1 MADEVY
7 HKLARVLDTLPN
19 GFPGTESGVEIKIL
33 KKIFTPEQAE
43 LFCEMRL
50 TFETA
55 QQVAERTG
63 RPLAELDRQLKDM
76 GKAGQLFSINL
87 GGIRIFKMLPWV
99 FGIYEF
105 QLARLDK
112 ELALLVEEYAPVFA
126 KQFYSETPQLMRTLP
141 VEQEIS
147 GQQEVI
153 SYERVSDLIEQN
165 QSFLA
170 NDCVC
175 KKEKELLG
183 HPCDRPVQV
192 CLAMAPVAGVF
203 DKYPT
208 GKAITKQE
216 ARDLIKMTEEAGLVH
231 LTYNVQGGGSYICN
245 CCKCCC
251 GVLRS
256 IHELGIPAPMVI
268 NSNYYAEIDADKCSS
283 CGLCA
288 DERCQVGAIEEGADA
303 YRIIKDR
310 CIGCGL
316 CISTCP
322 NEAIRLVHKG
332 PDQRVQPPV
341 NEDDWF
347 EKRGRMRGV
356 DFSRYK

>member
-1 MADEVY
+1 MVDEIY
-7 HKLARVLDTLPN
+7 QNLARVLDTLPN
-19 GFPGTESGVEIKIL
+19 GFPATESGVEIKLL
-33 KKIFTPEQAE
+33 KKIFTPEQAD
-43 LFCEMRL
+43 LFCDLRL

-63 RPLAELDRQLKDM
+63 RPVADLEKQLRDM
-76 GKAGQLFSINL
+76 ARAGQLFSINF
-87 GGIRIFKMLPWV
+87 GGIRVFKMLPWV

-105 QLARLDK
+105 QLSRLDK
-112 ELALLVEEYAPVFA
+112 ELTLLVEEYAPVFG

-141 VEQEIS
+141 VEKEIT

-153 SYERVSDLIEQN
+153 SYEKVSDLIEQN
-165 QSFLA
+165 QSFLV
-170 NDCVC
+170 NDCIC

-183 HPCDRPVQV
+183 HPCDRPMHV
-192 CLAMAPVAGVF
+192 CLALAPVPNVF
-203 DKYPT
+203 KKYPT
-208 GKAITKQE
+208 GKEITKQE
-216 ARDLIKMTEEAGLVH
+216 AHDLIKMAEEVGLVH
-231 LTYNVQGGGSYICN
+231 LTYNVQGGGFYICN

-256 IHELGIPAPMVI
+256 INELGIPASMVI
-268 NSNYYAEIDADKCSS
+268 NSNYYAEIDEDKCIA
-283 CGLCA
+283 CGTCL
-288 DERCQVGAIEEGADA
+288 DERCQVGAIEEGDDA
-303 YRIIKDR
+303 YRIIPDR

-322 NEAIRLVHKG
+322 NDAIRLVHKG
-332 PDQRVQPPV
+332 QDQIVQPPV
-341 NEDDWF
+341 NEDAWF

>member
-1 MADEVY
+1 MADEIY
-7 HKLARVLDTLPN
+7 QKLAKVLDTLPN
-19 GFPGTESGVEIKIL
+19 GFPATESGVEIKIL
-33 KKIFTPEQAE
+33 KRIFTPEQAE
-43 LFCEMRL
+43 LFCELRL

-55 QQVAERTG
+55 PQIAERTG
-63 RPLAELDRQLKDM
+63 RPLEELDRQLKDM
-76 GKAGQLFSINL
+76 GKAGQLFSINF
-87 GGIRIFKMLPWV
+87 GGIRVFRMLPWV

-105 QLARLDK
+105 QLGRLDK
-112 ELALLVEEYAPVFA
+112 ELALLVEEYAPFFG

-153 SYERVSDLIEQN
+153 SYERVSDVIDAN
-165 QSFLA
+165 QSFLV
-170 NDCVC
+170 NDCIC

-192 CLAMAPVAGVF
+192 CLAMAPVTGVF

-208 GKAITKQE
+208 GKTITKQE
-216 ARDLIKMTEEAGLVH
+216 AHDLMKMTEEAGLVH
-231 LTYNVQGGGSYICN
+231 LTYNVQGGGFYICN

-251 GVLRS
+251 GVLRG
-256 IHELGIPAPMVI
+256 INELGIPASMVI
-268 NSNYYAEIDADKCSS
+268 NSSYYAEIDAEKCSS
-283 CGLCA
+283 CGLCS
-288 DERCQVGAIEEGADA
+288 DERCQVGAVEEGDDA
-303 YRIIKDR
+303 YRVIRER

-322 NEAIRLVHKG
+322 SEAIRLVHKG
-332 PDQRVQPPV
+332 ADQIVQPPV
-341 NEDDWF
+341 NEDTWF
-347 EKRGRMRGV
+347 EERGRMRGV